1 MPEVAAMAARIAQ
14 LEKRAADAE
23 FAAWRAQ
30 TPAAAK
36 LDPAAARHIYDA
48 PPQVRAALVKDLPVD
63 ASTPSLPQ
71 LGGGSQASESQTLP
85 ATATEAWAKLKRDI
99 PDPVKRAERWAQI
112 KDHYNR

>member
-1 MPEVAAMAARIAQ
+1 
-14 LEKRAADAE
+14 
-23 FAAWRAQ
+23 
-30 TPAAAK
+30 
-36 LDPAAARHIYDA
+36 
-48 PPQVRAALVKDLPVD
+48 VRAALVKDLPVD